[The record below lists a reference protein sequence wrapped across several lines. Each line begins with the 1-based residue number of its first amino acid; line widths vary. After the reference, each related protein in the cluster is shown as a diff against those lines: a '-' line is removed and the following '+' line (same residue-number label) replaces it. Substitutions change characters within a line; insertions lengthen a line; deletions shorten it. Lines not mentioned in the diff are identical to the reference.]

1 MCLYKFRLS
10 TRSRVNST
18 DTQTP
23 YVEHATDTWELS
35 YSLREVD
42 GASAFRQEHIKAELK
57 QYVARMKKKSPLAE
71 GYKRLIKGH
80 FVQGAE
86 DDKGTKEK
94 RRRKGRRKEEKKRK
108 SMGEMIIVMG
118 M

>member
-1 MCLYKFRLS
+1 M
-10 TRSRVNST
+10 
-18 DTQTP
+18 
-23 YVEHATDTWELS
+23 
-35 YSLREVD
+35 D